1 MHLFY
6 VLFGFVSY
14 LAFIIFSILQI
25 ISLAK
30 IDPYSQNKFIKYRSL
45 AAGALATSIILAIVD
60 MLLWIRSDYIER
72 LNYIAISSIILFILG
87 YELTL
92 RIVKTP
98 MQVKNTAKT
107 KIIVTHA
114 GTFHADDVF
123 SAALYNLKQGL
134 LEETPH
140 VNVIRVNNANEI
152 PKNNDLVFDI
162 GGGKFDHHQGDDE
175 YHHDWHGQEI
185 PYASFGLLWDKFGHE
200 IIRNYTENNSK
211 INDNDREK
219 IFAKFRDSLVIP
231 IDANDN
237 GIFDNNFNISD
248 FISDLNDDS
257 SSTNAFKVAQGIA
270 FTVIIRRLTKLIN
283 KQMLSNFLV
292 NYADFITPEVAV
304 LPKHGPWGDL
314 AKAHPELKLVIYE
327 SNRGGYNINTVSDR
341 LDDGS
346 FIDRIKIPQSAINLP
361 GATFVHKAG
370 FIMTLDT
377 LKNATNAAKELTKS
391 ED

>member
-1 MHLFY
+1 
-6 VLFGFVSY
+6 
-14 LAFIIFSILQI
+14 
-25 ISLAK
+25 
-30 IDPYSQNKFIKYRSL
+30 
-45 AAGALATSIILAIVD
+45 
-60 MLLWIRSDYIER
+60 
-72 LNYIAISSIILFILG
+72 
-87 YELTL
+87 
-92 RIVKTP
+92 
-98 MQVKNTAKT
+98 MQVKNLAKT

-114 GTFHADDVF
+114 GTFHTDDVF

-152 PKNNDLVFDI
+152 
-162 GGGKFDHHQGDDE
+162 
-175 YHHDWHGQEI
+175 
-185 PYASFGLLWDKFGHE
+185 
-200 IIRNYTENNSK
+200 IRNYTENNSK

-219 IFAKFRDSLVIP
+219 IFTKFRDSLVIP

-292 NYADFITPEVAV
+292 NYADFITPQVAV

-361 GATFVHKAG
+361 GVTFVHKAG
-370 FIMTLDT
+370 FIMALDT
-377 LKNATNAAKELTKS
+377 LENATNAAKELTKS